1 MVLSAGLLT
10 APAVTAISYG
20 LPSAGNSD
28 SIAEDGKKIKEKVK
42 EKVKETKDKVE
53 KKAAEAKKKWEKKK
67 DGGSDNNDSDSNDSG
82 DSDNS
87 SGGSD
92 NSDSDES
99 SDGSDAGDDS
109 SDESE
114 QDDSSEESSEEEISE
129 ESEEV
134 VEEETEEEVVEEEV
148 EETVEEPEEEVVEET
163 VEEPAEEYPEGT
175 FPDSHFVDR
184 PLERFQLQ
192 KYHITDPYGNRL
204 MSVRSGEEVE
214 IDYSF
219 RNIQQKEQTYVMI
232 AQIIDQY
239 GVTID
244 MGWYIDTIQSGEYA
258 DWYGFWT
265 PETPGTCTIKIMV
278 WDSVDEN
285 PAPITKI
292 TEMTVLVH

>member
-1 MVLSAGLLT
+1 MAFLVLSVGLLT
-10 APAVTAISYG
+10 APAVTATSYG
-20 LPSAGNSD
+20 FPSAGNSD

-67 DGGSDNNDSDSNDSG
+67 DGGSDDNDSGGNDSG
-82 DSDNS
+82 DSDDS
-87 SGGSD
+87 SEGSD

-99 SDGSDAGDDS
+99 SDSSDAGDDS

-114 QDDSSEESSEEEISE
+114 QDDSSEESSEESE
-129 ESEEV
+129 EA

-163 VEEPAEEYPEGT
+163 VEEPVEKYPEGT

-232 AQIIDQY
+232 AQIIDQQ

-292 TEMTVLVH
+292 TEMTILVH